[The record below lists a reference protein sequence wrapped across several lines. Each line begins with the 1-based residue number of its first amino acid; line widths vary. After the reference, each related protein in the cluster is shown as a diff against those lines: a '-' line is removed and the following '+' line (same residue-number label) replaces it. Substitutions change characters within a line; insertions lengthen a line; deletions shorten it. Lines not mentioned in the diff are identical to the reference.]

1 MDLYYNNV
9 LVAFFF
15 KKIILPLNFHHTIV
29 QSLFQI
35 AWLEHSAA
43 LPLKLPSSDT
53 PDDSV

>member
-1 MDLYYNNV
+1 MDLYYDNV

-15 KKIILPLNFHHTIV
+15 FLIILPLNFHHTIV